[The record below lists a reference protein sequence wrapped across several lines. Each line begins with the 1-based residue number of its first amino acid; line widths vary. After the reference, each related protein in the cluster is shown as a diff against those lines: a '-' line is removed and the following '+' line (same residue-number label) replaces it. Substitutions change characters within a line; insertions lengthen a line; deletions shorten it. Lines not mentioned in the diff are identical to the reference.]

1 MSALELL
8 QREVGIVF
16 KKGIEAQAALPKFEV
31 KPIVELEKDA
41 ILAKVIIGKKDVD
54 IAALIKA
61 LGSSDWVNQGRAFFA
76 QSNPTCPFCQQAVT
90 TSLSQSLTEYF
101 DENYLL
107 DIKSVQNLSKFY
119 NDRSQAIV
127 TQLDVILDLNSPH
140 LNTLELQRCHDQLKL
155 VFETN
160 MRKIYT
166 KIKEPSLIINMSS
179 SESISATIEL
189 LLEDAAKA
197 IKKVNSLVLN
207 LNAEKI
213 RLSKEI
219 WNHFVHDFG
228 ESLIQF
234 TTLKDDITKAISS
247 LGLRIQDTEKKG
259 DSIKAE
265 ISEIER
271 TIISIQPAVDDI
283 NGILSA
289 FGFDGFKLITNGS
302 NKSRYRVVRQNGSNA
317 TSTLSEGE
325 KSFIVFLYF
334 YQLIQGSFEE
344 KGTTTNR
351 ILVFDDPVSS
361 LDSDVLFIVGS
372 LIKKV
377 LSEVKSRNGQIKQ
390 VFILTH
396 NIFFHREVSYV
407 RDRSNSSCLPHERF
421 WIVRKISNQSQITLY
436 QQNPIRTSYELLWA
450 EVTDQSRSKVTIQN
464 TLRRIIES
472 YLTIFGG
479 MDRDTIVG
487 MFEGADKQ
495 ICKSLFSWMNEGSH
509 SMHDDLH
516 ISADASSVERYLVIF
531 KQIFEKTHQIGHYN
545 MMTHNAS

>member
-1 MSALELL
+1 M
-8 QREVGIVF
+8 
-16 KKGIEAQAALPKFEV
+16 
-31 KPIVELEKDA
+31 
-41 ILAKVIIGKKDVD
+41 
-54 IAALIKA
+54 
-61 LGSSDWVNQGRAFFA
+61 
-76 QSNPTCPFCQQAVT
+76 
-90 TSLSQSLTEYF
+90 
-101 DENYLL
+101 
-107 DIKSVQNLSKFY
+107 
-119 NDRSQAIV
+119 
-127 TQLDVILDLNSPH
+127 
-140 LNTLELQRCHDQLKL
+140 
-155 VFETN
+155 
-160 MRKIYT
+160 
-166 KIKEPSLIINMSS
+166 
-179 SESISATIEL
+179 
-189 LLEDAAKA
+189 
-197 IKKVNSLVLN
+197 
-207 LNAEKI
+207 
-213 RLSKEI
+213 
-219 WNHFVHDFG
+219 
-228 ESLIQF
+228 
-234 TTLKDDITKAISS
+234 
-247 LGLRIQDTEKKG
+247 
-259 DSIKAE
+259 
-265 ISEIER
+265 
-271 TIISIQPAVDDI
+271 DDI

-396 NIFFHREVSYV
+396 NIFFHREVSYD

-509 SMHDDLH
+509 SIHDDLH